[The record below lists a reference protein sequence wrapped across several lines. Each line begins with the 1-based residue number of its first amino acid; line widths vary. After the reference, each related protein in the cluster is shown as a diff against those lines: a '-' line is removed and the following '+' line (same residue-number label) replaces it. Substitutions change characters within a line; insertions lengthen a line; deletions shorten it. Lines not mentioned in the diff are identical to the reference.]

1 LNTTI
6 QNILGASLRAPSYLI
21 LSNNSRPCIDLLP
34 QAPITAKKDIFGI
47 RNNCLQTAD
56 VLTPV
61 GDGVAAS
68 LYDPV
73 GAIPAVA
80 PYAASVFRHA
90 EAGPAQSDHWQAL
103 VDGWDTW
110 WMRSRMCDKTIG
122 RLLYYWDVYTNIF
135 GKICTIVGTAAQTVE
150 VPNNSEG
157 NSFVD
162 FAGVNNNVLRQGSA
176 IINLSLAKA
185 DRVTVKIYD
194 VSGRLVRTLADGQM
208 FKAGTFDKALT
219 WDGLDNSG
227 RQVARGAYFVSI
239 RYQNSRF
246 DTAKKMI
253 VLK

>member
-1 LNTTI
+1 LVA
-6 QNILGASLRAPSYLI
+6 GVVSPRVGRLI
-21 LSNNSRPCIDLLP
+21 DRHGGH
-34 QAPITAKKDIFGI
+34 Q
-47 RNNCLQTAD
+47 
-56 VLTPV
+56 VMPV
-61 GDGVAAS
+61 GSLIAALGLVALVYADHPAAYLAVWMLLGMAIAAS

-73 GAIPAVA
+73 GAIPAGA
-80 PYAASVFRHA
+80 PYVASVFRHA
-90 EAGPAQSDHWQAL
+90 EAGPTQSDHWQAL